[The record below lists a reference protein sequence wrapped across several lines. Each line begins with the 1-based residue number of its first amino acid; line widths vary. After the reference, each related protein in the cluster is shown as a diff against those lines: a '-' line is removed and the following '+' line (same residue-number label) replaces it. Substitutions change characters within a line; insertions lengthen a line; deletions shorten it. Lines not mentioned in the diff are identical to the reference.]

1 MYGLMTKQKEVR
13 VDRWTNSEGNVCFRF
28 PMKEP
33 MEKQWIIISIG
44 IVLTLIVL
52 FYYFYFGSSILFFPA
67 FFIFVGFFL
76 WWIDID
82 SRYNEPIIKKTVHDI
97 MDSVVGEDAKIAGV
111 EVEKSI
117 VYHDQKGT
125 YGIVEASNL
134 LVLLSNKEV
143 WEYPIKYHNPKN
155 DNGAYFECIKK
166 YIVSDN
172 EKHIRKIHPQRVRRF
187 IRRLKLSDNA
197 SMGLLIAAVVII
209 GALPFV
215 GFLWLAINF
224 KWWYLWAIVGYF
236 IVYYFTEW
244 IYSKLQWKVLNVF
257 RYIVSIPLAV
267 LIFMAEITQ
276 PFLTIVGTY
285 FFLVAFVF
293 GIPAS
298 ILVLLV
304 KGGVLDLRFSTIA
317 FLVISFGSIL
327 CSHSYSMS
335 KFIIRHTPIRDWGNH
350 TYESYREKLAFYL
363 IHPSNI
369 MFLLYLV
376 YFVYLA
382 ISGYRQIQY
391 GEYLISESF
400 DGTLLKAFLVY
411 IAFTNMRAK
420 ASVAELDVKGLL
432 QRTLLLFEHDK

>member
-1 MYGLMTKQKEVR
+1 MAKQKEVK
-13 VDRWTNSEGNVCFRF
+13 VDKWTNSEGNICFRF

-33 MEKQWIIISIG
+33 MEKQWIIVAIG
-44 IVLTLIVL
+44 VVLTLIVL
-52 FYYFYFGSSILFFPA
+52 LYYFGSNRLLFPA
-67 FFIFVGFFL
+67 FFIFVGFFF

-82 SRYNEPIIKKTVHDI
+82 SRYNEPIIKKTIHSI
-97 MDSVVGEDAKIAGV
+97 MDPVVEEDAKIAGA

-134 LVLLSNKEV
+134 LVLLSNKEI
-143 WEYPIKYHNPKN
+143 WEYPIKYHGPKN
-155 DNGAYFECIKK
+155 GKDAYFECINK
-166 YIVSDN
+166 YVVSNN
-172 EKHIRKIHPQRVRRF
+172 EKHII
-187 IRRLKLSDNA
+187 
-197 SMGLLIAAVVII
+197 MGLLIAAVVII

-215 GFLWLAINF
+215 GFLWLANNF
-224 KWWYLWAIVGYF
+224 KWWYLWTIVGYF

-244 IYSKLQWKVLNVF
+244 VYSKLPWKVLNVF
-257 RYIVSIPLAV
+257 RNVVSIPLAV
-267 LIFMAEITQ
+267 LIMIAEITQ
-276 PFLTIVGTY
+276 PFITIVGTY

-293 GIPAS
+293 GVPAS
-298 ILVLLV
+298 FFVLLV

-327 CSHSYSMS
+327 CSHSYSIS

-369 MFLLYLV
+369 MFMLYLV
-376 YFVYLA
+376 YFVFLA

-400 DGTLLKAFLVY
+400 DGALLKAFLVY

-420 ASVAELDVKGLL
+420 ASVAELDVRGLL

>member
-1 MYGLMTKQKEVR
+1 MMAKRKDVK
-13 VDRWTNSEGNVCFRF
+13 VDMWTNSEGNVCFRF

-33 MEKQWIIISIG
+33 LEKQWIIVAIG

-52 FYYFYFGSSILFFPA
+52 LYYFYFGSTILLFPA
-67 FFIFVGFFL
+67 FVIFMGFFF
-76 WWIDID
+76 WWIDLD
-82 SRYNEPIIKKTVHDI
+82 SRFNEPIINRTIHDI
-97 MDSVVGEDAKIAGV
+97 MDPVVEEDAKIAGI

-143 WEYPIKYHNPKN
+143 CEYPIKYHGPKN
-155 DNGAYFECIKK
+155 DEGAYFECINK
-166 YIVSDN
+166 YVVSDN
-172 EKHIRKIHPQRVRRF
+172 EKHIRKIHPQRLRRF
-187 IRRLKLSDNA
+187 INRFKLSDNA
-197 SMGLLIAAVVII
+197 SMGLLIAAIVII

-215 GFLWLAINF
+215 GFLWLATNF

-236 IVYYFTEW
+236 ILYHFIEW
-244 IYSKLQWKVLNVF
+244 VYSKLPWKVLNVLRF
-257 RYIVSIPLAV
+257 VVSIPLAV
-267 LIFMAEITQ
+267 VIIMAEITQ

-293 GIPAS
+293 GVPAS

-317 FLVISFGSIL
+317 FFVISFGSIF

-335 KFIIRHTPIRDWGNH
+335 KFIISNTPLRDWGNH
-350 TYESYREKLAFYL
+350 TYELYREKLAFYL

-369 MFLLYLV
+369 MFMLYLV
-376 YFVYLA
+376 YFVFLA

-400 DGTLLKAFLVY
+400 DGALLKAFLVY

-432 QRTLLLFEHDK
+432 QKTLLLFEHDK